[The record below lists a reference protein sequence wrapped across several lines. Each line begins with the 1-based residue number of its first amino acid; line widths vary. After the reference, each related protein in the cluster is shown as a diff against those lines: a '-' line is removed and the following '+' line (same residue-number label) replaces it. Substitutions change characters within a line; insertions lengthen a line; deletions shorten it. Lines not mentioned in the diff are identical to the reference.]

1 MTDSSQPAKVPHAP
15 DLPAPSGPVI
25 RLLAAGLGTGY
36 SPVAPGTVGSL
47 LGIPLAIVVAL
58 LPGIAWQAAAIV
70 LLCLAAVP
78 ICHWAARGDRGGHD
92 PSWIVLDEVV
102 ALPIAYFALDVTSP
116 LVLVA
121 GYVLFRVFDISKLPP
136 VSLLERLPGGLG
148 IAADDWAAAVY
159 ANLALRLVLWLVAA
173 AGM

>member
-1 MTDSSQPAKVPHAP
+1 MTDSSQPPDVSDAP
-15 DLPAPSGPVI
+15 DLPAPFGRLI
-25 RLLAAGLGTGY
+25 HLLAAGLGTGY
-36 SPVAPGTVGSL
+36 SPAAPGTVGSL
-47 LGIPLAIVVAL
+47 LGIPLALAIAM
-58 LPGIAWQAAAIV
+58 LPGLGWQAAAIV

-78 ICHWAARGDRGGHD
+78 ICQRAARGDPLGHD
-92 PSWIVLDEVV
+92 PSWIVLDEIV

-136 VSLLERLPGGLG
+136 VSLLERLPGGWG